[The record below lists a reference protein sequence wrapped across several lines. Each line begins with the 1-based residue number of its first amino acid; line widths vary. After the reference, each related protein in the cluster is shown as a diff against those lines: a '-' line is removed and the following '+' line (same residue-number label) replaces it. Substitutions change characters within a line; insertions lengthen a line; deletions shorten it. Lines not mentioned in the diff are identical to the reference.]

1 MVITTPSTTAYSQNS
16 IVDTTI
22 VKNKPVSK
30 KSTSNDSRA
39 KRNLTLMIVCI
50 SFLFTAGTLP
60 WAVYYTLASLISIP
74 NLYPLQVLSSCC
86 LYLLVSLKIFIYY
99 FFNRLFRQLLQSYFF
114 FIFKFFRIKR

>member
-22 VKNKPVSK
+22 VKNKPMSK
-30 KSTSNDSRA
+30 KSSSNDSKA

-114 FIFKFFRIKR
+114 CIFKFFRVKR

>member
-22 VKNKPVSK
+22 VKNKPMSK
-30 KSTSNDSRA
+30 KSSSNDSKA

>member
-22 VKNKPVSK
+22 VKNKPMSK
-30 KSTSNDSRA
+30 KSASNDSKA